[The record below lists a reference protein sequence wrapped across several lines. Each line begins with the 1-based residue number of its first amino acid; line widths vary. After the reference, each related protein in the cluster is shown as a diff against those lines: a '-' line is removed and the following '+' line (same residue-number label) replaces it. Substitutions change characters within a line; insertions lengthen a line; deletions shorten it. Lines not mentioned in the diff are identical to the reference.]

1 MKYFKKITDRIKKK
15 IGGFI
20 LDEYGLSL
28 SEYILG
34 IIIGVIIFFV
44 IVGLV
49 LGILTWAGDSFNDLF
64 NWTAA
69 G

>member
-44 IVGLV
+44 VV
-49 LGILTWAGDSFNDLF
+49 GILFGIFTWAGDSFNDLF